1 MSTQELVIHSEPT
14 AIQRASDF
22 MPVFD
27 IRLAVERKE
36 AMTEFIGRILN
47 PDADYGQIPG
57 TQKPTLLK
65 PGAEKLASFFGLSP
79 MFIDDKVIENWGTD
93 GTEPLFYYRVKC
105 RLMKNGK
112 VIAEAGAACSS
123 WESKYRYRWV
133 TEDQLGN
140 RKKEGLRSRGGV
152 ATLVE
157 PAFAID
163 KAETTGRYG
172 KPQAH
177 WDLFRAAIQDGR
189 AQRTTKETKA
199 GKPMDCWA
207 ITVNQVQYQIPN
219 PDIYDLI
226 NTVMKMA
233 YKRALVAAVLLA
245 TNASDSFTQDLED
258 QDKERED
265 WLSRDEDPL
274 PETPKNVQ
282 KVEEP
287 KKREPAPPPPPQP
300 KPAPPP
306 PPAGDE
312 VPQPVQDIWKAMGT
326 KVGTIN
332 SAFLTLKA
340 AIGDENADEYYGI
353 LAKHGMDAPTDC
365 MKVGMNKTRVCI
377 LDLWRAADRIKTRP
391 FMPGASAAASGELF
405 DAAPESV
412 GAYGKD
418 M

>member
-1 MSTQELVIHSEPT
+1 MSTQELVVHSEPT
-14 AIQRASDF
+14 AVQRASDF

-27 IRLAVERKE
+27 IRLAVERKR
-36 AMTEFIGRILN
+36 AMTEFIGQILGN
-47 PDADYGQIPG
+47 ETDYGQIPG
-57 TQKPTLLK
+57 TTKPTLLK

-140 RKKEGLRSRGGV
+140 RAKEGLRSRGGV

-157 PAFAID
+157 PGFAID

-189 AQRTTKETKA
+189 AQRTTKETKT

-258 QDKERED
+258 IET
-265 WLSRDEDPL
+265 RDDDPRG
-274 PETPKNVQ
+274 EMIDTGGAPKNTQAAQDNVRDR
-282 KVEEP
+282 KVEEL
-287 KKREPAPPPPPQP
+287 KKAQATPQPVPQPQPVPPPP
-300 KPAPPP
+300 
-306 PPAGDE
+306 GDE
-312 VPQPVQDIWKAMGT
+312 VPEPVQVLWRAMGT
-326 KVGTIN
+326 KVGPIN
-332 SAFLTLKA
+332 SAFLGLKE
-340 AIGDENADEYYGI
+340 AIGEQNADEYYGI
-353 LAKHGMDAPTDC
+353 LSKHGMDSPTDC
-365 MKVGMNKTRVCI
+365 MRVGINKTRICI
-377 LDLWRAADRIKTRP
+377 WDLWRTAERIKTQP
-391 FMPGASAAASGELF
+391 AGDQLF
-405 DAAPESV
+405 DMKPEPV
-412 GAYGKD
+412 GAYGEG